1 MASLESSDAS
11 NPMADSYE
19 YKHSKMIELLEGAET
34 MLPIKFGPNADG
46 TIQITNL
53 PAIEEYIAQQAD
65 EELQQTLVGILK
77 DIQSE
82 MEILNGIRPSPYD
95 VILYL
100 NLHGVFKP
108 DYVLAQDECL
118 DDGLSLCSSGR
129 IKKGAYSV
137 TELDW
142 ENKNVTLLTST
153 CMGVKHILHPAFLSG
168 KVKKFIDD
176 QYDETRMLDVKK
188 LQSSLRSLKQKY
200 IREHDPTPDIESKRY
215 TRESWVN
222 FTHDIGWGISKNKWL
237 NKILQKD
244 METFKWPIQI
254 IRDEKRKISM
264 SIYDDIILN
273 EGKSHMDL
281 KGQNAPYITLTKLI
295 YYLLALGYSNI
306 LIIDSSCGAETLYKG
321 RYIRRLARWQKK
333 AGLFD
338 GGKTKRN
345 KKTKRTNRKNKRT
358 KRK

>member
-1 MASLESSDAS
+1 MAFLGE
-11 NPMADSYE
+11 PMDVSEPDSYE
-19 YKHSKMIELLEGAET
+19 YKQSKMIELLEGSET
-34 MLPIKFGPNADG
+34 MLPIKFGPSSDG
-46 TIQITNL
+46 TIQIINL

-108 DYVLAQDECL
+108 DTVLEEDECL
-118 DDGLSLCSSGR
+118 DDGLTLCSTGR
-129 IKKGAYSV
+129 IKKGYSV

-142 ENKNVTLLTST
+142 DNKNVTLLTST
-153 CMGVKHILHPAFLSG
+153 CMGVKHILHPEFLSG
-168 KVKKFIDD
+168 QVKKFIDD
-176 QYDETRMLDVKK
+176 QYEETRMLDVKK
-188 LQSSLRSLKQKY
+188 LQSSLRGLKQKY
-200 IREHDPTPDIESKRY
+200 IRKFDPTPDIESKRY
-215 TRESWVN
+215 TRESWAD
-222 FTHDIGWGISKNKWL
+222 FTHDVGWGISKNKWL

-244 METFKWPIQI
+244 MEKFKWPIQI
-254 IRDEKRKISM
+254 IRDEKQKIPM
-264 SIYDDIILN
+264 TIFDDIILN

-281 KGQNAPYITLTKLI
+281 RGQHLPYITLTKLI
-295 YYLLALGYSNI
+295 YYLLAMGYINI
-306 LIIDSSCGAETLYKG
+306 LIIDSSCGDETLYKG

-338 GGKTKRN
+338 GGKRKRTKRN
-345 KKTKRTNRKNKRT
+345 KKRRNQKT